1 MEIILIY
8 YTQWPHWPLCRL
20 EKLTCIAFI
29 LGTLTLFHSHSSH
42 SESTTG
48 RCLHF
53 LVTIRVAI
61 AMDVVR
67 SSVQCNR
74 SKSHRV
80 ANVRC
85 RFHKALLLIFN
96 SNWRGSIAWTQ
107 PIHSSLS
114 LSFSS
119 TLHLTESHSKW
130 LILSPNI
137 SQFFAHTLGY
147 EPIWIVDFRSHFI
160 ILTLSLPSL
169 GRLSSTKCW
178 IYRFLV
184 RISNVCLVYCSK
196 CEAEY
201 KYL

>member
-1 MEIILIY
+1 MATLAAL
-8 YTQWPHWPLCRL
+8 QAWKADMH
-20 EKLTCIAFI
+20 CIHTWHTHS
-29 LGTLTLFHSHSSH
+29 LSLTLEPFGVDDWTLFAFSGCYTCSYRY
-42 SESTTG
+42 G
-48 RCLHF
+48 CG
-53 LVTIRVAI
+53 AK
-61 AMDVVR
+61 
-67 SSVQCNR
+67 QC

-160 ILTLSLPSL
+160 ILTLTLPPL

-178 IYRFLV
+178 IYRFLI
-184 RISNVCLVYCSK
+184 RIVNVCLVYCSK